1 MESSIYYFN
10 NERFG
15 SNKEAPGIEQ
25 QHSREILLPPENF
38 QTTISLDMRAI
49 HLHQASPVQYIALK
63 R

>member
-15 SNKEAPGIEQ
+15 SNKEAPGTE